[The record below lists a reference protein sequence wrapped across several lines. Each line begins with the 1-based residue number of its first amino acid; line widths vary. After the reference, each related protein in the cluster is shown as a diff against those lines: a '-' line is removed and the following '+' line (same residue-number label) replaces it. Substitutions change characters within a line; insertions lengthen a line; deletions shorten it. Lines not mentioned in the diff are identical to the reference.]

1 MIYFASTMKIIS
13 FISDRKQI
21 IKILQHLNLW
31 PVLYPEKTST
41 DARAS
46 PLPFPHFP
54 RNLFS
59 YIT

>member
-1 MIYFASTMKIIS
+1 MIIIS
-13 FISDRKQI
+13 FITDRKQI

-31 PVLYPEKTST
+31 PVHYPQKLST

-54 RNLFS
+54 RNPFS

>member
-1 MIYFASTMKIIS
+1 MKIIS
-13 FISDRKQI
+13 FITDRKQI

-31 PVLYPEKTST
+31 PIHYPEKTST

-54 RNLFS
+54 RNPFS